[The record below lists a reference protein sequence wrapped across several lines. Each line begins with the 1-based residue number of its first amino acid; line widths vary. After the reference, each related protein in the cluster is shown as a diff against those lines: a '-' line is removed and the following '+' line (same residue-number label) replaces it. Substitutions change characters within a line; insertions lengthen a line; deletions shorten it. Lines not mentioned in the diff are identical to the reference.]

1 MKLRLHLARL
11 RLLKWGITA
20 PPLREGKYDTEIEGV
35 PINLSHSGFNT
46 KWLKQL
52 NIEPKVI
59 LELGSFDDGDALR
72 FVRAFPN
79 ANLVTVEAD
88 PDRIG
93 VVRKNLAHT
102 HAEVVH
108 NAVGKIDGPVSWF
121 VSKVLGKV
129 DGQGSL
135 YQHSDEFKEKFPS
148 VMQSEEFVTVNGV
161 SFENLCKVNGISTID
176 FMHMDIEGA
185 EYDVL
190 CSIGSHRPK
199 LIFMEMLP
207 NYFDNVQGIDGFE
220 KLLKDLNYAL
230 VAWLSQDRLYLHQP

>member
-52 NIEPKVI
+52 HIDPKVI
-59 LELGSFDDGDALR
+59 LELGSFDGGDALR
-72 FVRAFPN
+72 FVRAFPR
-79 ANLVTVEAD
+79 ANVVTVEAS

-108 NAVGKIDGPVSWF
+108 NAVCKIDGPV
-121 VSKVLGKV
+121 
-129 DGQGSL
+129 
-135 YQHSDEFKEKFPS
+135 H
-148 VMQSEEFVTVNGV
+148 
-161 SFENLCKVNGISTID
+161 
-176 FMHMDIEGA
+176 
-185 EYDVL
+185 
-190 CSIGSHRPK
+190 
-199 LIFMEMLP
+199 
-207 NYFDNVQGIDGFE
+207 
-220 KLLKDLNYAL
+220 
-230 VAWLSQDRLYLHQP
+230 